1 MNSQQL
7 LIINFIVLSGLIL
20 FFILSRLKDKQ
31 HVRLNIK
38 TGEKESL
45 SEREGVETSNSN
57 IETLV
62 VTEVTV
68 NTEVTLDVP
77 HSKSGK
83 DNVVYFL
90 YNGHEWEVYEVLG
103 LPRGSS
109 FQIVTSQYQNL
120 IKTSDPS
127 TFEFY
132 DAAYAAILKLQS
144 KN

>member
-1 MNSQQL
+1 M
-7 LIINFIVLSGLIL
+7 
-20 FFILSRLKDKQ
+20 
-31 HVRLNIK
+31 RLNLK
-38 TGEKESL
+38 TGAKESL
-45 SEREGVETSNSN
+45 SERESIETSN
-57 IETLV
+57 IETLD

-77 HSKSGK
+77 YSKSGK
-83 DNVVYFL
+83 YNVVYFL